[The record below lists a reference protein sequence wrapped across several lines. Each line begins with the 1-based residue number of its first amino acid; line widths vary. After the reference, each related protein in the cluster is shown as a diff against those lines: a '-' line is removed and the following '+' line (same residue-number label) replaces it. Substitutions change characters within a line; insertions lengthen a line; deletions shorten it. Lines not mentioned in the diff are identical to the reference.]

1 MLPIMID
8 VRASR
13 SRQSIPIPSLEK
25 RFRSARVGPCNGF
38 GRGVVDVVVLV
49 HVAVG
54 GEEEVPG
61 PFAVHEVG
69 GFDDALVRG
78 AFVVEDG
85 GGRAEEG
92 DAVVAEALDA
102 EGGGD
107 YGCDLGNC

>member
-1 MLPIMID
+1 
-8 VRASR
+8 
-13 SRQSIPIPSLEK
+13 
-25 RFRSARVGPCNGF
+25 
-38 GRGVVDVVVLV
+38 VDVVVLV
-49 HVAVG
+49 DVAVG

-69 GFDDALVRG
+69 GLDDAFVRG

-102 EGGGD
+102 QGGGD
-107 YGCDLGNC
+107 YGCDCDVLDY